1 MLRANNV
8 RPTTY
13 PAITFTMTPRAR
25 SLALRLGPPLLVE
38 IGWWSWALSSSSLGL
53 FAEPT
58 PYEGF
63 YYYMSLTMVL
73 GSVVAGATSEG
84 GGAIAF
90 PVMTLALGVPPHI
103 ARDFSFAIQ
112 SFGMTC
118 ASITILGLGVA
129 IDKSAVLWGTVG
141 GTIGLLLGLEF
152 VAPHLP
158 PAYAKI
164 LFVSLWIAFAVA
176 LFRLNVSDWDRC
188 VYPSSEESDA
198 AQKEALML
206 GAEREGAYEVDA
218 SRDDFQENEN
228 RRLGAGARCL
238 VLSGFGLF
246 GGLTSSIAG
255 SGLDMATFSVLT
267 LFYRVNEKVAT
278 PTSVILM
285 AINAV
290 FGMCFRFAGIG
301 GQYAEGEQQAIWNFV
316 AVCIPIV
323 VIGAPIGA
331 TISAR
336 VSRHVISG
344 FIYFLDTVQF
354 ISASAIIQPWSKPHP
369 NNIGLSVACVG
380 TLLIGSCFFWL
391 LANAGEAKQEIANQA
406 RRELVNSP
414 AETGRS
420 SSSSSSS
427 SRSTSDRRL
436 SDVFVENGVVV
447 QDPV

>member
-1 MLRANNV
+1 
-8 RPTTY
+8 
-13 PAITFTMTPRAR
+13 MTPRAR

-73 GSVVAGATSEG
+73 GSLVAGATSEG

-141 GTIGLLLGLEF
+141 GTVGLLLGLEF

-176 LFRLNVSDWDRC
+176 LFRLNASDWDRC

-198 AQKEALML
+198 AQKEARRL

-218 SRDDFQENEN
+218 SKNDFQENEK
-228 RRLGAGARCL
+228 RRLSAGTHRAL

-290 FGMCFRFAGIG
+290 LGMCFRFAGIG
-301 GQYAEGEQQAIWNFV
+301 GQYAEGEQQAVWNFV

-344 FIYFLDTVQF
+344 FIYFLDTIQF
-354 ISASAIIQPWSKPHP
+354 ISAIAIIQPWSKPYP

-380 TLLIGSCFFWL
+380 TLLIGSGFFWL
-391 LANAGEAKQEIANQA
+391 LANAGETKQEIANQA
-406 RRELVNSP
+406 KRELVNLP

-420 SSSSSSS
+420 SSS
-427 SRSTSDRRL
+427 RSTTSDRRL
-436 SDVFVENGVVV
+436 SDGAEEDIFVENEDLV
-447 QDPV
+447 QSRV